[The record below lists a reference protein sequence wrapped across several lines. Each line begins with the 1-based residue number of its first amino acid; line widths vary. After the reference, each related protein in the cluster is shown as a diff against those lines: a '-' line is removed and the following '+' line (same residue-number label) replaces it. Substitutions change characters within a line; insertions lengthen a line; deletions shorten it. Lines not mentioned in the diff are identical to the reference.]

1 MQTYSSENSKP
12 LKDSYRV
19 TSGMKNLKYL
29 KNLKNL
35 KKSGNFTLSQE
46 KMHEKPE
53 KVRIFTLVRKK
64 SVFFLQFTI
73 KSKIFACG
81 AELYLN
87 NITMIKDCL
96 NILNIIF

>member
-1 MQTYSSENSKP
+1 MWFLMLQFQGDQWHEKP
-12 LKDSYRV
+12 EIPEKPEEPEKVR
-19 TSGMKNLKYL
+19 KFHF
-29 KNLKNL
+29 
-35 KKSGNFTLSQE
+35 KSGKNAWETW
-46 KMHEKPE
+46 KPE